1 MKEALCKAFCDQLSV
16 RAVPAGLAVSTAF
29 TLSSGEPLGFY
40 VIGPDQIGRYRL
52 EDDGTTLPM
61 IEAAGIDLDSQTRS
75 EALAELFAE
84 YGAVHNGEAGELSTP
99 PLTEEQIP
107 GRALLFAALLLR
119 LQDIALLTPERVAS
133 TFREDATKAIKAV
146 IADHATIYENQAP
159 AAGIDFPADLVI
171 EAPHRP
177 PVAIFLAM
185 SEQRVL
191 EAVAAHMSITYEA
204 KVDCSV
210 IALLD
215 TDTTISRRVRRHA
228 SNRLTAMPI
237 FDGDETAAVQRIA
250 QEVLGRGT
258 RTVH

>member
-1 MKEALCKAFCDQLSV
+1 MKDLLCKAFCDQISI
-16 RAVPAGLAVSTAF
+16 RQVPAGLAVSTAF

-40 VIGPDQIGRYRL
+40 VVGPDPSGRYRL

-61 IEAAGIDLDSQTRS
+61 IEAAGIDLDTQTRS

-84 YGAVHNGEAGELSTP
+84 YGAVHNAETGEISTP
-99 PLTEEQIP
+99 PLPEGQIP
-107 GRALLFAALLLR
+107 GKALLFSALLLR
-119 LQDIALLTPERVAS
+119 LQDIALLTPERVAN
-133 TFREDATKAIKAV
+133 TFREDAIKAIKA
-146 IADHATIYENQAP
+146 ALEDRATIYEDQAP
-159 AAGIDFPADLVI
+159 ASGIEFPADLLI
-171 EAPHRP
+171 EAPNRP
-177 PVAIFLAM
+177 PVAVFLAM

-191 EAVAAHMSITYEA
+191 EAVAVHMSVIYEA

-215 TDTTISRRVRRHA
+215 KDTTISRRVRRHA

-237 FDGDETAAVQRIA
+237 FSGDEAAAAQRIA
-250 QEVLGRGT
+250 QEVLGRAA